1 MGESPTVVPKNH
13 APSPA
18 FHTLITGVF
27 NPLTKGLRNYCIS
40 WRMGPKEA
48 RTRIISKFFSEWR
61 NKIGPDLEPVMRL
74 ILPRLDKDRSMYGLK
89 EKSLGLL
96 VVKTLNLSKDSEDAK
111 QLLDYKS
118 GNLASVG
125 NFSLVCAE
133 IIKKRNPNVNYS
145 DMTVD
150 DVNKVLDDLSQV
162 SKTEEQ
168 LPIFRKFYEKM
179 NAEELLW
186 IIRIILRY
194 VQIGASEK
202 TFFDNFHPD
211 AMALYSVT
219 SSLSKVCKQ
228 LWDVN
233 YRLPDEQNQI
243 SVLSCF
249 QPQMAL
255 YIKPNYDRI
264 VNIMSETEGFYIE
277 EKMDGERI
285 QIHLADY
292 GRKIKFFSRS
302 AKDYTYLYGKSYDD
316 ANGTLS
322 RHLQDVLSDKVESII
337 LDGEMLAWNNIDKVI
352 VPFGSL
358 KSAVKNEQLGGS
370 DMFPLFM
377 AFDLLFLNGKNL
389 VDYPLSER
397 KIALK
402 KICREKPG
410 HFELIPY
417 TVGHTAEI
425 IGSMFEQVMA
435 ADAEGLVIKN
445 PISRYLVG
453 ERNESW
459 IKVKPDYLDALGE
472 YLDVCIIGGYYGN
485 GQRGGN
491 LGSFLLGV
499 RDDADESHPEKFLS
513 LCRVGGGFSSQ
524 DLAQIRHLTKD
535 KWSKYD
541 SKRPPN
547 DYLVIPPGG
556 DKPDLWIKPSDSIV
570 VELKGTQI
578 VDSTTFAVGR
588 TIRFP
593 RFQRFRDEEKTWK
606 EALTISEFRQ
616 LDAEL
621 GGLSGTEKRK
631 FNDSEA
637 RHKQK
642 HKKAKVINI
651 LGDDERSEKIS
662 VSSGIFSGLLFY
674 VAADAR
680 HPRMMLKSEL
690 ENELKLNGG
699 SVTQDPNETLETI
712 ILTDRAV
719 LQIRSILESRE
730 KPVFRPRWV
739 LDSIKSGALLPIE
752 PAYLFRGPKDL
763 EKLAS
768 ENADKYGD
776 AWTRQLDRK
785 EFEELVDGMHLAEQA
800 GSQDLQNLR
809 KELLHYD
816 ESLRDILF
824 LGLRLC
830 FFLADDSTY
839 LSKQRAIYGGA
850 QIIQNRDECTYIIV
864 SESLNA
870 FLQENY
876 IPENIPLV
884 SSSWIDDAWKGKL
897 SLEELLKPPER
908 YRRKISNEASS

>member
-1 MGESPTVVPKNH
+1 MAESPKVLPQNH
-13 APSPA
+13 GLSPA
-18 FHTLITGVF
+18 FHTLITGIF
-27 NPLTKGLRNYCIS
+27 NPLTTGLRNYCIS
-40 WRMGPKEA
+40 WRIGPKEA

-61 NKIGPDLEPVMRL
+61 NKIGPDLEPALRL

-111 QLLDYKS
+111 QLLNYKS

-133 IIKKRNPNVNYS
+133 IIKKRNPNVSYS

-150 DVNKVLDDLSQV
+150 DVNKVLDELSEV
-162 SKTEEQ
+162 NKTEDQ

-228 LWDVN
+228 LWDIK
-233 YRLPDEQNQI
+233 YRLPNEQNQI

-264 VNIMSETEGFYIE
+264 VKIMSETEGFYIE

-285 QIHLADY
+285 QIHVADH
-292 GRKIKFFSRS
+292 GRKMRFFSRS

-322 RHLQDVLSDKVESII
+322 RHLQDVLSDKIESVI
-337 LDGEMLAWNNIDKVI
+337 LDGEMLAWNDVEKVI

-370 DMFPLFM
+370 DLFPLFM
-377 AFDLLFLNGKNL
+377 AFDLLYLNGKNL

-397 KIALK
+397 KLALK
-402 KICREKPG
+402 KICKEKPG
-410 HFELIPY
+410 HFELLPY
-417 TVGHTAEI
+417 TVGHTAET

-445 PISRYLVG
+445 PTSRYLVG

-499 RDDADESHPEKFLS
+499 RDDADEAHPEKFLS
-513 LCRVGGGFSSQ
+513 LCRVGGGFTVQ

-535 KWSKYD
+535 RWQKYD
-541 SKRPPN
+541 PRRPPT
-547 DYLVIPPGG
+547 DYLVIPSGG
-556 DKPDLWIKPSDSIV
+556 DKPDVWIKPSDSIV

-593 RFQRFRDEEKTWK
+593 RFQRFRDEEKSWK
-606 EALTISEFRQ
+606 EALTLSDFRQ

-621 GGLSGTEKRK
+621 GGVSGAEKRK
-631 FNDSEA
+631 FDDSEA
-637 RHKQK
+637 RRKQK
-642 HKKAKVINI
+642 HKKAKIIHI
-651 LGDDERSEKIS
+651 LGDNERPKDAP
-662 VSSGIFSGLLFY
+662 VCSGIFSGLLFY
-674 VAADAR
+674 VAADVR
-680 HPRMMLKSEL
+680 HPRMILKAEL
-690 ENELKLNGG
+690 EDDIKQNGG
-699 SVTQDPNETLETI
+699 AITQDPNETPETI

-719 LQIRSILESRE
+719 LQLRAILEARDR
-730 KPVFRPRWV
+730 PVFRPKWV
-739 LDSIKSGALLPIE
+739 LDSVKSKTLLPIE
-752 PAYLFRGPKDL
+752 PVYLFRGPSSL

-768 ENADKYGD
+768 GNADEYGD
-776 AWTRQLDRK
+776 SWTRQLDSK
-785 EFEELVDGMHLAEQA
+785 EFEELVESMNSVKQA
-800 GSQDLQNLR
+800 SLQDLCNLR
-809 KELLHYD
+809 EEILSSD
-816 ESLRDILF
+816 SSLRNVLF
-824 LGLRLC
+824 LGLKLH
-830 FFLADDSTY
+830 FLVDDSIY
-839 LSKQRAIYGGA
+839 LARQRAIYGGA
-850 QIIQNRDECTYIIV
+850 QIAKSAGECSYVIF
-864 SESLNA
+864 SEMSQLD
-870 FLQENY
+870 FQENSLWDDT
-876 IPENIPLV
+876 PLIL
-884 SSSWIDDAWKGKL
+884 SSWIDDAWEGKL
-897 SLEELLKPPER
+897 ALKELLEPPER
-908 YRRKISNEASS
+908 YRRVKTKGAHI